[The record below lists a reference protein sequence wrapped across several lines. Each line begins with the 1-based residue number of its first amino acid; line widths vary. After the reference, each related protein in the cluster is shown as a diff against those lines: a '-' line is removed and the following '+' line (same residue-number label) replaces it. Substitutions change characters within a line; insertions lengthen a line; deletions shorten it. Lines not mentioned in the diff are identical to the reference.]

1 MGRGGD
7 TEQDGSPGGS
17 SRRPLARWRK
27 LSLAAAIAVTLV
39 GIGLW
44 GYAALTAGDAASAP
58 PTGGGGFA
66 PSSLAP
72 ASGTGA
78 AESDAAPR
86 PVALWSPAVFRLGF
100 SFVAAFCMAFAL
112 RTFARMA
119 AVAVGSALLL
129 LVGLQYAGLIEVR
142 WDVMEERYNNL
153 SGWLS
158 AQTSTFTA
166 LVTGYLPS
174 AASAGAG
181 FIAGFTRR

>member
-7 TEQDGSPGGS
+7 VEHEGSSGGP

-27 LSLAAAIAVTLV
+27 VSLAAAIVVTV
-39 GIGLW
+39 IGLGLW
-44 GYAALTAGDAASAP
+44 AYAALTAGDAPAATRSTTLAP
-58 PTGGGGFA
+58 H
-66 PSSLAP
+66 SLAP
-72 ASGTGA
+72 TSS
-78 AESDAAPR
+78 AEPAEAEPG
-86 PVALWSPAVFRLGF
+86 PLALWSPAVFRLGF

-119 AVAVGSALLL
+119 AVAVGAALIL

-142 WDVMEERYNNL
+142 WDVMEERYSNL
-153 SGWLS
+153 STWLS